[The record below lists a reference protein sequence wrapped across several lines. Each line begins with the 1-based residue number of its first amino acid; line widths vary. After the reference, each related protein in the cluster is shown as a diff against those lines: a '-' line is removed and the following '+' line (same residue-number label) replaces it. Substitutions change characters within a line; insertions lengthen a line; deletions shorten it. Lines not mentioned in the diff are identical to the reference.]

1 MGRQLTRGVSSM
13 IGWVNLDREQLTDI
27 ARFLVPGIGTMDL
40 LLLALS

>member
-13 IGWVNLDREQLTDI
+13 IGWVNLDREQLTDM
-27 ARFLVPGIGTMDL
+27 ASFLVSGIGAMAV